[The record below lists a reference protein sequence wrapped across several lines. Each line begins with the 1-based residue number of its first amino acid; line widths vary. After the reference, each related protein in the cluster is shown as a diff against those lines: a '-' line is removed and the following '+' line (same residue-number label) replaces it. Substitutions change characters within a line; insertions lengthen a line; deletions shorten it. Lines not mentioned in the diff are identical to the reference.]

1 MTSNMD
7 MQAIRRRVW
16 AIYFEDGLFEI
27 FMGFALFF
35 GGAMLFRPTFVIFAP
50 IMLSGALAFQKAK
63 KRYVAS
69 RVGYVKPSSEG
80 RKGRLATLV
89 ILVLLFGVLVFALL
103 MARQKGYTIGAGGWL
118 LEGIGWAADQLPIIL
133 GLILAGIFALFA
145 QRAGS
150 ARLAGYALL
159 FALGGVLFRLLKLS
173 LEDQSKLLLMSCGA
187 VLIVAGA
194 IRFIWFLRS
203 HPILPEVGPDERA

>member
-1 MTSNMD
+1 MTTNMD
-7 MQAIRRRVW
+7 MQAIKRRVW
-16 AIYFEDGLFEI
+16 AVYFEDGLFEV
-27 FMGFALFF
+27 FLGLALFF
-35 GGAMLFRPTFVIFAP
+35 GGVVLFGSMVAIFAP
-50 IMLSGALAFQKAK
+50 IMVSWGLAFQAAK
-63 KRYVAS
+63 KRYVAP

-103 MARQKGYTIGAGGWL
+103 TAQQKGYTIGAGGRL
-118 LEGIGWAADQLPIIL
+118 LEGIGWAADQLPTIL

-159 FALGGVLFRLLKLS
+159 FALGGVLFRLLKLD
-173 LEDQSKLLLMSCGA
+173 LADQSKLFLMSCGA
-187 VLIVAGA
+187 VLLGAGA
-194 IRFIWFLRS
+194 IRLIWFLRS
-203 HPILPEVGPDERA
+203 HPILPEEGPDERA